1 MTMIDLK
8 SFGDLSNLDLGAFA
22 PKPTSFTEGQVEAA
36 KQLWASE
43 DGVTQVGVWECTP
56 GRFSADRTKSSEIC
70 HILSGSATVVGKEG
84 GDERS
89 IGPGDVLVLPLGW
102 EGEWTIHE
110 QVRKTYVLT
119 RKP

>member
-1 MTMIDLK
+1 MIDLK
-8 SFGDLSNLDLGAFA
+8 SFGDLANLDLGEFA
-22 PKPTSFTEGQVEAA
+22 PKPTTFTEGQVEAA

-43 DGVTQVGVWECTP
+43 NGVTKIGVWECTP

-70 HILSGSATVVGKEG
+70 HILSGSATVVGKQG
-84 GDERS
+84 GDERT
-89 IGPGDVLVLPLGW
+89 IGAGDVLVLPLGW

-119 RKP
+119 SAS

>member
-1 MTMIDLK
+1 MIDLN
-8 SFGDLSNLDLGAFA
+8 SFGDLSALDLGEFA
-22 PKPTSFTEGQVEAA
+22 PKPTTFTDGQVEAA

-43 DGVTQVGVWECTP
+43 NGVTKVGVWECTP

-70 HILSGSATVVGKEG
+70 HILSGSATVVGKHG
-84 GDERS
+84 GNERK
-89 IGPGDVLVLPLGW
+89 IGPGDILVLPLGW

-119 RKP
+119 SAS